1 MQICGKKIFITGGAG
16 FLGSRLIERLIGE
29 NEIVVYDNL
38 ARNALKNLPCYQH
51 PNLKIIRGDI
61 LDYEHL
67 KESIPWETDI
77 VLHMAA
83 IAGVDTVIKNPVK
96 TIEVNMV
103 GTYNVLQA
111 LKELNLLGKLER
123 FVYFSTSEVFGA
135 NAWRVDEKTPSN
147 LQPVGEARWTYCV
160 SKLAGEHLTHSF
172 HKQYGLRTVI
182 LRPFNVYGP
191 GQVGE
196 GAIHQFVVR
205 AIKNEPLLIH
215 GDGDQIRA
223 WLYIDDMVDGILL
236 SLQEE
241 KAIGEAFNI
250 GNPRATITILSL
262 AEKIIYLAGSRSKII
277 HVPKPYVDVELRIPD
292 IEKAKNL
299 LGFEPKID
307 LNEGL
312 RRTIEW
318 YRERMGKNETAQD

>member
-1 MQICGKKIFITGGAG
+1 MQIRGKKIFITGGAG
-16 FLGSRLIERLIGE
+16 FIGSRLIERLIGE

-38 ARNALKNLPCYQH
+38 ARNALKDLPCYQH

-67 KESIPWETDI
+67 KGSIPLETDI
-77 VLHMAA
+77 VIHIAA
-83 IAGVDTVIKNPVK
+83 IVGVSAAIQSLVK

-103 GTYNVLQA
+103 GTYNLLKA
-111 LKELNLLGKLER
+111 LEELNLIKNIER
-123 FVYFSTSEVFGA
+123 LVYFSTGEIFGI
-135 NAWRVDEKTPSN
+135 NTWIVDKKTFTELHPMS
-147 LQPVGEARWTYCV
+147 EARWTYCV
-160 SKLAGEHLTHSF
+160 SKLAGEHLTYIY

-191 GQVGE
+191 GQVGG

-236 SLQEE
+236 SLQEK